1 MTSFQTRNPI
11 QQCAGSL
18 ANACDAVDRCLT
30 YAVYVM
36 GGACYAAGL
45 LLLIAYLRG
54 AL

>member
-1 MTSFQTRNPI
+1 MSSFQTRNPI

-18 ANACDAVDRCLT
+18 ADLCESLDRKLSI
-30 YAVYVM
+30 AIYVL